1 MVEASGHGTTYA
13 TRAILLR
20 GVLVGR
26 RTHAD
31 GGPRGRGPESP
42 AQQEGHGSPV
52 GPRVADESMP
62 ERRERQRRLVLVRE
76 LRAERLRGGVR
87 TETAP
92 AEGSRGATSAVP
104 ARPVSPRELMRE
116 LGVVEVAERQ
126 RVVYHDVCDLRRD
139 VA

>member
-1 MVEASGHGTTYA
+1 MQPARSFLGA
-13 TRAILLR
+13 
-20 GVLVGR
+20 VLVGR

-42 AQQEGHGSPV
+42 AQEEGHGSPV
-52 GPRVADESMP
+52 GPRVADGSTP

-76 LRAERLRGGVR
+76 LRAERQRGGVR

-104 ARPVSPRELMRE
+104 ARAVSPRELMRE
-116 LGVVEVAERQ
+116 LGVVELAERQ
-126 RVVYHDVCDLRRD
+126 RVVYHDVCDVRRD